1 MPPKSE
7 FSIRKGPKDGAGVRP
22 ALPWRRE
29 GWGGGR
35 FMVATRV
42 LVLVIIVD
50 GVFGVAVCILSIV
63 SSCMPQRRRRF
74 MFHAMLC
81 LDNAR

>member
-1 MPPKSE
+1 
-7 FSIRKGPKDGAGVRP
+7 
-22 ALPWRRE
+22 
-29 GWGGGR
+29 
-35 FMVATRV
+35 MVATRV

-50 GVFGVAVCILSIV
+50 GMFVIVVCILSIV